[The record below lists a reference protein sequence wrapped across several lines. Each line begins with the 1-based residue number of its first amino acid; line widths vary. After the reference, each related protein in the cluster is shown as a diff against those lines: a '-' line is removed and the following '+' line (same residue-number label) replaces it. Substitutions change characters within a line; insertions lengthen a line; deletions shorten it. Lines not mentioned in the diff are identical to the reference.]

1 MLNCILSDEGQ
12 IIDDS
17 INNLAQSSLIALVV
31 VVVVILVY
39 GRMAYFAF
47 VALSIPISISA
58 CFAAMFATGLTLN
71 IFTIS
76 ALALAI
82 GLLVDNAIVVSES
95 IARKLEDG
103 LSKHEAALTG
113 TNEVIGPL
121 LGSTLTTL
129 GVFIPITL
137 LTGIQGAIFKEFA
150 LTPVLPLEFF
160 YCFYTCTGD
169 LCIATG
175 CDNSEKVAYFFGHS

>member
-1 MLNCILSDEGQ
+1 
-12 IIDDS
+12 
-17 INNLAQSSLIALVV
+17 
-31 VVVVILVY
+31 
-39 GRMAYFAF
+39 
-47 VALSIPISISA
+47 
-58 CFAAMFATGLTLN
+58 MFATGLTLN

-150 LTPVLPLEFF
+150 LTISFAIGISF
-160 YCFYTCTGD
+160 YCFYSTCTGD
-169 LCIATG
+169 LCIAIG
-175 CDNSEKVAYFFGHS
+175 CDTIRKKWLHFFSHS